1 MAASSTV
8 RLSMGQCASL
18 ACLMEAHAPKPGNVH
33 PGADF
38 EDMTFADLQRAA
50 EQIGPIIDAAD
61 RQDVGQTILDAV
73 CATREAVATNT
84 NLGTLLLVVPLA
96 GVPRDLSIREG
107 IGQVLDSL
115 DADDARLV
123 YEAIRLARPGGLGR
137 LPVADIAR
145 DPPVGLVEAMR
156 MAADRDLVARQ
167 YAHGFHEVL
176 ERVVPWLVE
185 GYALGQTSDAM
196 IVEVQLRLMREFPDS
211 LIARKCG
218 PAIAVQASN
227 RAAEVLSVG
236 SPGDEAY
243 HRALADF
250 DIWLRSDGHRRN
262 PGTTADLIAAGLFV
276 TLREGIIDR
285 PSY

>member
-1 MAASSTV
+1 
-8 RLSMGQCASL
+8 
-18 ACLMEAHAPKPGNVH
+18 MEAHAPKPGNVH
-33 PGADF
+33 PGAAF

-50 EQIGPIIDAAD
+50 WQIGPIIAAAD
-61 RQDVGQTILDAV
+61 RQEVGRTILDAV
-73 CATREAVATNT
+73 RATREAVATNT

-96 GVPRDLSIREG
+96 SVPRDQSIREG
-107 IGQVLDSL
+107 IGPVLDAL
-115 DADDARLV
+115 DADDTQCV

-137 LPVADIAR
+137 LPVADVAQ
-145 DPPVGLVEAMR
+145 DPPMGLVEAMR
-156 MAADRDLVARQ
+156 LAADRDLVARQ
-167 YAHGFHEVL
+167 IANGFHEVL

-185 GYALGQTSDAM
+185 GYARGQASDAI

-218 PAIAVQASN
+218 PAIAAQASD
-227 RAAEVLSVG
+227 RAAEVLSAG

-276 TLREGIIDR
+276 ALREGLVDR